1 MTARDSSPKKAH
13 RKLTLSILYLEC
25 KCAVGLHKQTKTNK
39 TGCNFTNRNF
49 KTEKHHN
56 NESLN
61 YRKAKSNKTK
71 VKFNKQTTKS
81 ATETARASKT
91 NRPTLTN
98 SLEFFDSWRKQNA
111 SKQTRLCIVYLFP
124 LTEQPKTNAE

>member
-1 MTARDSSPKKAH
+1 MTARDSSPEKAH

-25 KCAVGLHKQTKTNK
+25 KCAGGLHKQTKTNK

-71 VKFNKQTTKS
+71 VKFNK
-81 ATETARASKT
+81 
-91 NRPTLTN
+91 
-98 SLEFFDSWRKQNA
+98 
-111 SKQTRLCIVYLFP
+111 
-124 LTEQPKTNAE
+124 